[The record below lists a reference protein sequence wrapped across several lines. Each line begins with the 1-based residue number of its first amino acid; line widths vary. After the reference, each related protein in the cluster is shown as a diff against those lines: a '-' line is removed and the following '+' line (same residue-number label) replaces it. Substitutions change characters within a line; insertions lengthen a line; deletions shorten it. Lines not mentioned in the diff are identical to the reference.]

1 MMKSVPRKALLVGSA
16 AAGVLALGI
25 AVPAVALAQ
34 DPTPSPSATSSSSR
48 DEQRGTASA
57 SPSTSDRD
65 ERRAQRRDDLA
76 EALATELGISKEK
89 VAAALDKV
97 LGQMNE
103 QARAERLT
111 HLKERLATAVREDKL
126 TQAQADAILKAAE
139 EGVLPGGHG
148 GPGGRPG
155 HGPR

>member
-1 MMKSVPRKALLVGSA
+1 MMTSVPRKALLVGSA

-34 DPTPSPSATSSSSR
+34 DPTPSPSATSS
-48 DEQRGTASA
+48 A

-65 ERRAQRRDDLA
+65 EQRAQRRDQLA
-76 EALATELGISKEK
+76 EALATELGISKDK

-97 LGQMNE
+97 LGQMDE
-103 QARAERLT
+103 QARAQRLT
-111 HLKERLATAVREDKL
+111 QTKERLATAVKEGKL

>member
-1 MMKSVPRKALLVGSA
+1 MMKFVPRKALLVGSA

-34 DPTPSPSATSSSSR
+34 DPTPSPSATSS
-48 DEQRGTASA
+48 A

-65 ERRAQRRDDLA
+65 EQRAQRRDQLA
-76 EALATELGISKEK
+76 EALATELGISKDK

-97 LGQMNE
+97 LGQMDE
-103 QARAERLT
+103 QARAQRLT
-111 HLKERLATAVREDKL
+111 QTKERLATAVKEGKL

>member
-34 DPTPSPSATSSSSR
+34 DPTPSPSATSS
-48 DEQRGTASA
+48 A
-57 SPSTSDRD
+57 SPSTTDR
-65 ERRAQRRDDLA
+65 EAKRALQRD
-76 EALATELGISKEK
+76 ALAGKLAAELGISKDK

-97 LGQMNE
+97 LGQMDE
-103 QARAERLT
+103 QAKAERLT
-111 HLKERLATAVREDKL
+111 ALKERLATAVKEGKL

-139 EGVLPGGHG
+139 EGVLPGGPG
-148 GPGGRPG
+148 GPGGRHG

>member
-1 MMKSVPRKALLVGSA
+1 MMTSVPRKALLVGSA

-25 AVPAVALAQ
+25 AVPAVALAK
-34 DPTPSPSATSSSSR
+34 DPTPSPSATSS
-48 DEQRGTASA
+48 A

-65 ERRAQRRDDLA
+65 EQRAQRRDQLA
-76 EALATELGISKEK
+76 EALATELGISKDK

-97 LGQMNE
+97 LGQMDE
-103 QARAERLT
+103 QARAQRLT
-111 HLKERLATAVREDKL
+111 QTKERLATAVKEGKL

>member
-34 DPTPSPSATSSSSR
+34 DPTPSPSVTSS
-48 DEQRGTASA
+48 T
-57 SPSTSDRD
+57 PSTTDR
-65 ERRAQRRDDLA
+65 EARRAQHRDQLA
-76 EALATELGISKEK
+76 EALAAELGIAKEK

-97 LGQMNE
+97 LGQMDD
-103 QARAERLT
+103 QAKAERLT
-111 HLKERLATAVREDKL
+111 ALKERLATAVKEGKL

-139 EGVLPGGHG
+139 DGVLPGGPG
-148 GPGGRPG
+148 GPGGRHG

>member
-34 DPTPSPSATSSSSR
+34 DPTPSPSATA
-48 DEQRGTASA
+48 TA

-65 ERRAQRRDDLA
+65 EQRAQRRDQLA
-76 EALATELGISKEK
+76 ESLATELGISKEK

-97 LGQMNE
+97 LGQMEE
-103 QARAERLT
+103 QAKAERLT
-111 HLKERLATAVREDKL
+111 QLKERLATAVKDGKL

-139 EGVLPGGHG
+139 EGVLPGGPGGLG

>member
-34 DPTPSPSATSSSSR
+34 DPTPSPSATSS
-48 DEQRGTASA
+48 
-57 SPSTSDRD
+57 PSTSDRD
-65 ERRAQRRDDLA
+65 EKRAQRRDDLA
-76 EALATELGISKEK
+76 GALATELGISREK

-97 LGQMNE
+97 LGQMDE
-103 QARAERLT
+103 QAKAERLT
-111 HLKERLATAVREDKL
+111 QLKARLATAVAEGRL
-126 TQAQADAILKAAE
+126 TQAQADAVLKAAE

>member
-1 MMKSVPRKALLVGSA
+1 MLKSVPRKALLVGSA

-34 DPTPSPSATSSSSR
+34 DPTPSA
-48 DEQRGTASA
+48 TASV
-57 SPSTSDRD
+57 SPSTPDL
-65 ERRAQRRDDLA
+65 EQRRAQHRDELA
-76 EALATELGISKEK
+76 EALATELGIDKAK

-97 LGQMNE
+97 LGQMDE
-103 QARAERLT
+103 QAKAQRLT
-111 HLKERLATAVREDKL
+111 HLKERLATAVAEGKL

-148 GPGGRPG
+148 GPGPLGGPGGHPGR
-155 HGPR
+155 GPR